1 MTCPRASGLTRRRT
15 LAVVAAVA
23 VVGAALVYLAML
35 TGLLPE
41 PLEDAYSAR
50 GSLRN
55 IYQAL
60 RRYDEV
66 HGHLPLAVATDAKSG
81 NAISWRIEIYQDIV
95 AERGK
100 AFFGSPSEPSL
111 DYDRSKLWN
120 APDNL
125 RLEGTGF
132 WLFRTK
138 RAPRKPSTR
147 GIYATYFK
155 AITGPGTAF
164 DVGTPPSLKQLP
176 KDLILIV
183 KVEESDTHWME
194 PGDLRIDQLAP
205 TEETRELLLSRDGH
219 FHFIVLFADGAP
231 WVLSYRTPISDLC
244 KFFTV
249 SGATRH
255 DREQLLRP
263 YAVLD

>member
-1 MTCPRASGLTRRRT
+1 MNCPRASGLTRRRT
-15 LAVVAAVA
+15 LTMVAAVV

-50 GSLRN
+50 GSLSN

-60 RRYDEV
+60 GRYDEV

-81 NAISWRIEIYQDIV
+81 NAISWRIEVYQDLV
-95 AERGK
+95 AHWGRAHEL
-100 AFFGSPSEPSL
+100 SL
-111 DYDRSKLWN
+111 DYDRSKAWS

-125 RLEGTGF
+125 RLEGKGF
-132 WLFRTK
+132 AYFRTK

-183 KVEESDTHWME
+183 HVEESDTHWME

-205 TEETRELLLSRDGH
+205 TEETRELLLSPDGY
-219 FHFIVLFADGAP
+219 IVLFADGAR
-231 WVLSYRTPISDLC
+231 WVLSYKTPISDLC